1 VNLFDKTLLS
11 VVRWRTKANVTTLP
25 VPPGAGGNSL
35 PPLSHGY
42 VHEPFAG
49 AWQMNRECWGPH
61 GIFSAVYAC
70 IAIIAGDLAK
80 LPPRIRRRLPNGSKE
95 DHDNHPAARVLWYPN
110 TYQTRVDFW
119 GQFMSSALFTG
130 NTYVYLVRDERNV
143 VKQMHILDPRRVRVM
158 LADDGSVFY
167 QIGQEKLADLLG
179 SDMIPARDI
188 IHHRLL
194 TLTHPLMGITPLYA
208 AGVSAMTGQT
218 IQQNSYSFFAN
229 MSRASGVLTAPGKIS
244 PDLATRLKTEWDQNF
259 KGGAM
264 GRTAVLG
271 EGMKW
276 EPLTISAAD
285 AQLIE
290 QLRWSVEDVARCFR
304 VPSYMLTDASKISF
318 KNAEQLARNYYSQ
331 TLQYHIESIEARIDQ
346 AFDLA
351 GDVYC
356 EFDLANLLRM
366 ELDARMTA
374 YRDGIQSGVLTINE
388 ARAMEELAPKTGGD
402 EPLVQMQ
409 YRPLSMAGEPAPSS
423 AAPPAPE
430 PDPSEPSETDNPDEP
445 DTLHEPDD
453 VTEESW
459 TRWGMDSKA
468 RAFGRLAA

>member
-1 VNLFDKTLLS
+1 M
-11 VVRWRTKANVTTLP
+11 A
-25 VPPGAGGNSL
+25 PGMGGNSL

-42 VHEPFAG
+42 VHEPFSG
-49 AWQMNRECWGPH
+49 AWQMNRECFGPQ

-70 IAIIAGDLAK
+70 IAIIASDVAK

-95 DHDNHPAARVLWYPN
+95 DHENHPASRTLWYPN

-119 GQFMSSALFTG
+119 GQFMCSSLFTG
-130 NTYVYLVRDERNV
+130 NTYVLLVRDERLV
-143 VKQMHILDPRRVRVM
+143 VREMHILDPRRVFT
-158 LADDGSVFY
+158 LIAEDGSVFY
-167 QIGQEKLADLLG
+167 QIGQERLAELLG
-179 SDMIPARDI
+179 TEIIPARNI
-188 IHHRLL
+188 LHHRLL
-194 TLTHPLMGITPLYA
+194 TLTHPLIGVTPLYA
-208 AGVSAMTGQT
+208 AGVSALTGQT
-218 IQQNSYSFFAN
+218 IQQNSYSFFSN

-244 PDLATRLKTEWDQNF
+244 NELAARMKNEWDQNF

-304 VPSYMLTDASKISF
+304 VPSYMLTDAAKVSF

-331 TLQYHIESIEARIDQ
+331 TLQYHIESIEARIDA

-351 GDVYC
+351 DDIYC
-356 EFDLANLLRM
+356 EFDLTALLRM
-366 ELDARMTA
+366 ELDVRMQA
-374 YRDGIQSGVLTINE
+374 YREGIQSGVLTINE
-388 ARAMEELAPKTGGD
+388 ARRMEELPPKKGGD
-402 EPLVQMQ
+402 EPLVQLQ

-423 AAPPAPE
+423 VPPPPPAEE
-430 PDPSEPSETDNPDEP
+430 PDELDDPDDEP
-445 DTLHEPDD
+445 EE

-459 TRWGMDSKA
+459 ARWRIASQA
-468 RAFGRLAA
+468 RSLGRLA